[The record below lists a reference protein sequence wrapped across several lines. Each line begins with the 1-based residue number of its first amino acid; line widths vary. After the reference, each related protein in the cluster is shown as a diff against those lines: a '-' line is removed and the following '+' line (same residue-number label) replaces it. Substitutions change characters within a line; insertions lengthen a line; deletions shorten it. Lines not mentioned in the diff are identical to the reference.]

1 MKLQEHKRVR
11 FQEDPEL
18 VTAYQDLA
26 PVYDVARQIIALRS
40 TRKLS
45 QEDLAAM
52 IGTKQS
58 SISRLEK
65 ATHEPS
71 LSTLERICE
80 ALDARLVIQLVP
92 NAET

>member
-1 MKLQEHKRVR
+1 MKLQEHKSIR
-11 FQEDPEL
+11 FQEDPEMAA
-18 VTAYQDLA
+18 AYQELIPA
-26 PVYDVARQIIALRS
+26 YDVARQIIALRN

-45 QEDLAAM
+45 QEELAAM

-71 LSTLERICE
+71 LSTLEKICE

-92 NAET
+92 NA